1 MLAQPNELP
10 LSLELEQVY
19 NAAISACRLVTISG
33 PTADHQHR
41 CFVVAGTS
49 AGEINAIPC
58 DSASAHCI
66 LMPARHPNA
75 ISAIAAGCLTR
86 PAKSQPNGMKEIISI
101 SSDGTLFCTA
111 LTTQNI
117 ASLSNV
123 NAAHIMDVD
132 KDGWDELIVSMT
144 DRVDVPSQITA
155 FAIGESSANLCGVE
169 MWLSQMAANYY
180 VNLDLSKS
188 QANVFPGS
196 VYADSLIMP
205 YRSLYIWL
213 GTSSLVSIIIVDDCK
228 ANQRER
234 LLQNPC
240 GPIRSAAALK
250 FNSFNVVVTLHA
262 TGKDLLIYGYNERN
276 IKDSSIAPI
285 ARVRSLWRSD
295 MLTACHWA
303 DDILI
308 ALSDCSGR
316 INVYRLPITTLKS
329 LITNS

>member
-66 LMPARHPNA
+66 LMPTRHPNA

-117 ASLSNV
+117 ASSVFYQIIQSNV

-144 DRVDVPSQITA
+144 DRVVRTFRYETDKKRLTPIHKWDVPSQITA

-213 GTSSLVSIIIVDDCK
+213 GTSSLVSIIIV
-228 ANQRER
+228 
-234 LLQNPC
+234 
-240 GPIRSAAALK
+240 GK
-250 FNSFNVVVTLHA
+250 FGFS
-262 TGKDLLIYGYNERN
+262 R
-276 IKDSSIAPI
+276 
-285 ARVRSLWRSD
+285 
-295 MLTACHWA
+295 
-303 DDILI
+303 
-308 ALSDCSGR
+308 
-316 INVYRLPITTLKS
+316 
-329 LITNS
+329 

>member
-66 LMPARHPNA
+66 LMPTRHPNA

-117 ASLSNV
+117 ASSVFYQIIQSNV

-144 DRVDVPSQITA
+144 DRVVRTFRYETDKKRLTPIHKWDVPSQITA

-169 MWLSQMAANYY
+169 MWLSQVSFLIISNSK
-180 VNLDLSKS
+180 NKPDRLSDGRELLCEFGS
-188 QANVFPGS
+188 FQISGQRIPG
-196 VYADSLIMP
+196 
-205 YRSLYIWL
+205 
-213 GTSSLVSIIIVDDCK
+213 
-228 ANQRER
+228 QRLR
-234 LLQNPC
+234 GL
-240 GPIRSAAALK
+240 S
-250 FNSFNVVVTLHA
+250 H
-262 TGKDLLIYGYNERN
+262 
-276 IKDSSIAPI
+276 
-285 ARVRSLWRSD
+285 
-295 MLTACHWA
+295 H
-303 DDILI
+303 
-308 ALSDCSGR
+308 ALSLP
-316 INVYRLPITTLKS
+316 VYLVGHVVFGVDNHRW
-329 LITNS
+329 

>member
-1 MLAQPNELP
+1 M
-10 LSLELEQVY
+10 
-19 NAAISACRLVTISG
+19 
-33 PTADHQHR
+33 PT
-41 CFVVAGTS
+41 
-49 AGEINAIPC
+49 
-58 DSASAHCI
+58 
-66 LMPARHPNA
+66 RHPNA

-117 ASLSNV
+117 ASSVFYQIIQSNV

-144 DRVDVPSQITA
+144 DRVVRTFRYETDKKRLTPIHKWDVPSQITA

-213 GTSSLVSIIIVDDCK
+213 GTSSLVSIIIV